1 MAEIQCACGPNQVNA
16 RVARANAFFTL
27 AMGLLFIFS
36 PWKWI
41 IYVLLGDFAL
51 KVFFGPKASPFTQFN
66 IRLMQWLKVE
76 PKHIFAPPKKF
87 ALKVGLV
94 FSLTVLVLYLSDLIL
109 AANII
114 AGVLSLFAALEL
126 FFEFCMGCWV
136 YYLFNTVKNEAHSE

>member
-1 MAEIQCACGPNQVNA
+1 MPEPICSCKPNQVNA

-27 AMGLLFIFS
+27 VMALIFIFT
-36 PWKWI
+36 PLKWI
-41 IYVLLGDFAL
+41 IYVLLIDFAL

-66 IRLMQWLKVE
+66 IRLMRWLKIK

-87 ALKVGLV
+87 ALKVGLI
-94 FSLTVLVLYLSDLIL
+94 FSLAVLVLYLSDLTL
-109 AANII
+109 AANIV

-136 YYLFNTVKNEAHSE
+136 YYLFNTVKNETEA

>member
-1 MAEIQCACGPNQVNA
+1 MVQCACKPNQVNA

-27 AMGLLFIFS
+27 AMGLIFIFS
-36 PWKWI
+36 PFKWI
-41 IYVLLGDFAL
+41 VYVMLADFAL

-66 IRLMQWLKVE
+66 IRLLRWLKIQ

-94 FSLTVLVLYLSDLIL
+94 FSIIILVLYLLDLV
-109 AANII
+109 ATANIF
-114 AGVLSLFAALEL
+114 AGILSLFAALEL

-136 YYLFNTVKNEAHSE
+136 YYLFNTAKNEIES